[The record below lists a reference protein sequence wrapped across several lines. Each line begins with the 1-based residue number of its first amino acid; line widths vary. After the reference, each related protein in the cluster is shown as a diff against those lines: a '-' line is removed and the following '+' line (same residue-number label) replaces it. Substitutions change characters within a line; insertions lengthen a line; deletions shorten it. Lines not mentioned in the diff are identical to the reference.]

1 MSCSKSGFSLI
12 ELAVS
17 VIIIGLLVGG
27 IASGSKLLT
36 QAELRGFIAQMDQ
49 YKADYNAFK
58 LEYNAVAGDME
69 DASTFFTGCATGGVG
84 NANCNG
90 NGDGLITLNMGNAF
104 DGDQSGDEPVKFFR
118 HLNLSGI
125 NTSGGANALPNNYDT
140 YSDAGNTRFFPK
152 GRISGS
158 SIMVSSVD
166 SGNTAGSTSPAG
178 TIVSDNTLEV
188 LSNFPFN
195 STVVFAVK
203 ADGNTAVVNG
213 GMPALLAHNIDRKMD
228 DGDSSGGIAI
238 GANTGKVRTIND
250 RTGANFCVSTN
261 TYNIATLQSTCIV
274 QSLIK

>member
-1 MSCSKSGFSLI
+1 MNCSKSGFSLI

-27 IASGSKLLT
+27 IASGAKLLT

-49 YKADYNAFK
+49 YKGDYNAFK
-58 LEYNAVAGDME
+58 LEYNAVAGDMK
-69 DASTFFTGCATGGVG
+69 DASAFFAGCATGGVG
-84 NANCNG
+84 NVNCNG
-90 NGDGLITLNMGNAF
+90 NGDGFITLNMGNAF
-104 DGDQSGDEPVKFFR
+104 DGDQLGDEPVKFFR
-118 HLNLSGI
+118 HLNLSNI
-125 NTSGGANALPNNYDT
+125 NTSGGTTALPNNYDP
-140 YSDAGNTRFFPK
+140 YSNSGNTAFYPK

-158 SIMVSSVD
+158 ALMVSTVD

-178 TIVSDNTLEV
+178 TIVSDITLE
-188 LSNFPFN
+188 LSSNFPFN

-203 ADGNTAVVNG
+203 ADGNATVVNG

-228 DGDSSGGIAI
+228 DGDSSGGVAN
-238 GANTGKVRTIND
+238 GANTGKVRTVND

-261 TYNIATLQSTCIV
+261 TYNIATLQSTCVV